1 MVDLSNI
8 ARGPSYNDPT
18 ETFDRSY
25 TPPTM
30 SLDPQG
36 RVAIVEG
43 PTLLP
48 ETAAQSL
55 LRQRLLA
62 ASIVLCAGF
71 GLFLIRSFLIERP
84 LQGFHTLVVFVEG
97 VCIALLAHPRLY
109 SMRQLRMFEL
119 TMFGLPVLFF
129 LPYQFLFML
138 AEAKQGSAVLTLAA
152 FKSVALYWLVTMVF
166 YGLIVPNDWK
176 RAAWITIPL
185 TLPIPAL
192 AVAARPFHELIAQV
206 ITVDQVSDVFLVLLI
221 GALCSV
227 YGAYIMNSLRIAAV
241 KAQRFGQ
248 YRLLRPLGEGGMG
261 QVYLA
266 EHQLLKRPCAIKL
279 IRPEQAGNPQALARF
294 EREVWATA
302 KLTHWNTI
310 DIYDYGRTDDG
321 TFYYVMEYL
330 PGLDLGELV
339 RRFGPLPAGRVIHV
353 LCQLSAALREAHMAG
368 LIHRDIKPSN
378 VIATTRGGVYDVVK
392 LLDFGLAKPVADER
406 AVQLTQEGMIAGT
419 PRYIS
424 PEQCTA
430 NSRVDARSDIYSLG
444 AVAYVLLT
452 GHPPFDQASAVEV
465 VIAHL
470 REDVP
475 PFSRW
480 TASVP
485 QDLEAIVMRCLAKQP
500 QDRFP
505 NVEQLDAALS
515 ACQSAGDW
523 TQDQARTWWLQAE
536 AKSEPEPT
544 GSSAPEPEATLA
556 NSPSASQ

>member
-1 MVDLSNI
+1 MVDSSNI

-30 SLDPQG
+30 SLDPRG

-84 LQGFHTLVVFVEG
+84 LQGFHTLVVFAEG

-176 RAAWITIPL
+176 RAAWIIIPL
-185 TLPIPAL
+185 TLPVPAL
-192 AVAARPFHELIAQV
+192 AVAARPFHELVAQV
-206 ITVDQVSDVFLVLLI
+206 VTVDQVSDVFLVLLI

-330 PGLDLGELV
+330 PGLDLGEMV

-353 LCQLSAALREAHMAG
+353 LRQLSAALREAHMSG

-430 NSRVDARSDIYSLG
+430 NCRVDARSDIYSLG

-470 REDVP
+470 REEVP

-480 TASVP
+480 TDSVP

-523 TQDQARTWWLQAE
+523 TQDHARTWWRQAE

-544 GSSAPEPEATLA
+544 GSSAPDPEATLA

>member
-1 MVDLSNI
+1 MVDSSKI
-8 ARGPSYNDPT
+8 ARTPSYHDPT
-18 ETFDRSY
+18 ETFDASY

-30 SLDPQG
+30 SLDPRG

-43 PTLLP
+43 PTVQP

-62 ASIVLCAGF
+62 AAIVLCAGF
-71 GLFLIRSFLIERP
+71 GLFLVRSFFIERP
-84 LQGFHTLVVFVEG
+84 LQGIHTLVVFAEG
-97 VCIALLAHPRLY
+97 VCIALLAHPRQY
-109 SMRQLRMFEL
+109 SMRQLRWFEL

-138 AEAKQGSAVLTLAA
+138 SEAKQGSAVLTLAA

-176 RAAWITIPL
+176 RAAWIIVPM
-185 TLPIPAL
+185 TLPLPAL
-192 AVAARPFHELIAQV
+192 AVATRPFHELVAQV
-206 ITVDQVSDVFLVLLI
+206 VTVDQVSDVFLVLLV
-221 GALCSV
+221 GAICSV

-241 KAQRFGQ
+241 KAQKFGQ

-279 IRPEQAGNPQALARF
+279 IRPDQAGNPQALARF

-310 DIYDYGRTDDG
+310 DIYDFGRTDDG

-339 RRFGPLPAGRVIHV
+339 RRFGPMPAGRVIHV
-353 LCQLSAALREAHMAG
+353 LRQLAAALREAHMAG

-378 VIATTRGGVYDVVK
+378 VIVTTRGGVYDVVK
-392 LLDFGLAKPVADER
+392 LLDFGLAKPVADEQ
-406 AVQLTQEGMIAGT
+406 AVQLTREGMIAGT

-430 NSRVDARSDIYSLG
+430 NGRVDARSDIYSLG
-444 AVAYVLLT
+444 ALAYVLLA
-452 GHPPFDQASAVEV
+452 GRPPFNQASAVEV

-470 REDVP
+470 HEQVP
-475 PFSRW
+475 PVSRW
-480 TASVP
+480 VVSVP
-485 QDLEAIVMRCLAKQP
+485 EDLEAIVLRCLAKQP

-505 NVEQLDAALS
+505 NVEQLDAALA

-523 TQDQARTWWLQAE
+523 TQDQARAWWLQAE
-536 AKSEPEPT
+536 TSAESAPT
-544 GSSAPEPEATLA
+544 GSSVEVTQAM
-556 NSPSASQ
+556 SSHSHRAS

>member
-1 MVDLSNI
+1 
-8 ARGPSYNDPT
+8 
-18 ETFDRSY
+18 
-25 TPPTM
+25 
-30 SLDPQG
+30 
-36 RVAIVEG
+36 
-43 PTLLP
+43 
-48 ETAAQSL
+48 
-55 LRQRLLA
+55 
-62 ASIVLCAGF
+62 
-71 GLFLIRSFLIERP
+71 
-84 LQGFHTLVVFVEG
+84 
-97 VCIALLAHPRLY
+97 
-109 SMRQLRMFEL
+109 
-119 TMFGLPVLFF
+119 
-129 LPYQFLFML
+129 
-138 AEAKQGSAVLTLAA
+138 
-152 FKSVALYWLVTMVF
+152 
-166 YGLIVPNDWK
+166 
-176 RAAWITIPL
+176 
-185 TLPIPAL
+185 
-192 AVAARPFHELIAQV
+192 
-206 ITVDQVSDVFLVLLI
+206 
-221 GALCSV
+221 
-227 YGAYIMNSLRIAAV
+227 
-241 KAQRFGQ
+241 
-248 YRLLRPLGEGGMG
+248 
-261 QVYLA
+261 
-266 EHQLLKRPCAIKL
+266 
-279 IRPEQAGNPQALARF
+279 
-294 EREVWATA
+294 
-302 KLTHWNTI
+302 LTHWNTI

-330 PGLDLGELV
+330 PGLDLGEMV

-353 LCQLSAALREAHMAG
+353 LRQLSAALREAHMSG

-452 GHPPFDQASAVEV
+452 GRPPFNQASAVEV

-475 PFSRW
+475 PLSRW
-480 TASVP
+480 ALAVP
-485 QDLEAIVMRCLAKQP
+485 EDLEAIVMRCLAKQP

-505 NVEQLDAALS
+505 DVEQLDAALA